1 VSRLTNSRA
10 AISSVEMPR
19 LRRASARSRP
29 ICFRACAAGKG
40 REGTLGIHLISDIAD
55 AMSIIVCYI
64 RHTFA
69 SWTATAMT
77 SKSIRYMN
85 PPGEGGWSK
94 CE

>member
-40 REGTLGIHLISDIAD
+40 REGTLGIYLISDISD

-64 RHTFA
+64 RRKIFHL
-69 SWTATAMT
+69 
-77 SKSIRYMN
+77 
-85 PPGEGGWSK
+85 K
-94 CE
+94 CFSRQLCSGNRSDWRNGNESDEL